1 MYEILLHRNA
11 AKAYENLDNR
21 TVARINKSIDVLKE
35 NPFYGKDIK
44 KLRGRLVG
52 RYRLRVGRYSSNS
65 HFEKSL
71 CSQRLETAK
80 KAGIAMIFLKSM
92 SSL

>member
-11 AKAYENLDNR
+11 AKAYENLDSR

-44 KLRGRLVG
+44 NCN
-52 RYRLRVGRYSSNS
+52 YSPIQPDGMNGSPIS
-65 HFEKSL
+65 AS
-71 CSQRLETAK
+71 
-80 KAGIAMIFLKSM
+80 
-92 SSL
+92 

>member
-11 AKAYENLDNR
+11 AKAYENLDNI

-44 KLRGRLVG
+44 KIKRGVG
-52 RYRLRVGRYSSNS
+52 G
-65 HFEKSL
+65 
-71 CSQRLETAK
+71 A
-80 KAGIAMIFLKSM
+80 I
-92 SSL
+92 

>member
-52 RYRLRVGRYSSNS
+52 RYGLRVGRYRVVYRVDDL
-65 HFEKSL
+65 EKTVIIEDFGV
-71 CSQRLETAK
+71 REK
-80 KAGIAMIFLKSM
+80 IY
-92 SSL
+92 

>member
-1 MYEILLHRNA
+1 MYELLLHRNA

-44 KLRGRLVG
+44 KLRGELGG
-52 RYRLRVGRYSSNS
+52 RCGLGGVI
-65 HFEKSL
+65 L
-71 CSQRLETAK
+71 CGK
-80 KAGIAMIFLKSM
+80 KVCYEGYACLGYMLGCMIREM
-92 SSL
+92 VRG

>member
-1 MYEILLHRNA
+1 MYKILLHRNA

-44 KLRGRLVG
+44 KLRGELEG
-52 RYRLRVGRYSSNS
+52 RYRLRVGRYRVVYRVDEQ
-65 HFEKSL
+65 EKAVIIEDFGA
-71 CSQRLETAK
+71 REK
-80 KAGIAMIFLKSM
+80 IY
-92 SSL
+92 

>member
-44 KLRGRLVG
+44 KLRGELEG
-52 RYRLRVGRYSSNS
+52 RYRLRVGGHRIVYRVDEL
-65 HFEKSL
+65 EKAVIIMDI
-71 CSQRLETAK
+71 RAREK
-80 KAGIAMIFLKSM
+80 VY
-92 SSL
+92 

>member
-11 AKAYENLDNR
+11 AKAYENLDDS

-44 KLRGRLVG
+44 KLRGELVG
-52 RYRLRVGRYSSNS
+52 RYRLRVGRYRVVYRVDEQ
-65 HFEKSL
+65 EKAVIIEDFGA
-71 CSQRLETAK
+71 REK
-80 KAGIAMIFLKSM
+80 IY
-92 SSL
+92 